1 MLRLRDIMTTDVIA
15 VSPTTTLREAAE
27 LLSARHIG
35 GAPVLEGGT
44 VVGVVSTS
52 DILAFVAATAGAP
65 SGHVE
70 PDAADDWEE
79 PTPGDGDDAP
89 ARYFAE
95 QWDDSVAEVVEQF
108 AGSAT
113 HAWDALDEHTVGEIM
128 TRDVIALPPT
138 APVAA
143 AAERIQRADVHRVLV
158 MEGGVLH
165 GLVTTRDIARTV
177 ADGRVARRTYVFDTS
192 PVERDHDRGAF

>member
-1 MLRLRDIMTTDVIA
+1 MLRLRDIMTTDVVA

-27 LLSARHIG
+27 LLSAHHIG
-35 GAPVLEGGT
+35 GAPVLEGST

-52 DILAFVAATAGAP
+52 DILTFVAATAGAP
-65 SGHVE
+65 SGDVE
-70 PDAADDWEE
+70 PEAADDWEE
-79 PTPGDGDDAP
+79 PTPGDDDDSP

-108 AGSAT
+108 AGSGM
-113 HAWDALDEHTVGEIM
+113 HACDALDEHTVGEIM
-128 TRDVIALPPT
+128 TREVVALPPT

-143 AAERIQRADVHRVLV
+143 AAERIQTADVHRVLV

-165 GLVTTRDIARTV
+165 GLVTTRDIARVV
-177 ADGRVARRTYVFDTS
+177 ADGRVARRTYVFDAS
-192 PVERDHDRGAF
+192 PLERDHDRGEF